1 MISDEILINRNRL
14 AVHKKKKKKKQG
26 KKNTYGN
33 TLLDVIYRSVVMV

>member
-14 AVHKKKKKKKQG
+14 AVHKKKKKKTG
-26 KKNTYGN
+26 EKNTYGN

>member
-14 AVHKKKKKKKQG
+14 AVHKKKKKTG
-26 KKNTYGN
+26 EKNTYGN